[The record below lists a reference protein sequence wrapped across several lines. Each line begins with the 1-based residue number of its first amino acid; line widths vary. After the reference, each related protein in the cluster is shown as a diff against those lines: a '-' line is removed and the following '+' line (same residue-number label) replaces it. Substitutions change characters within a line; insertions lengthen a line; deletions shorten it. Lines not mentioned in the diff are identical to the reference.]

1 MKTDRFVSCCK
12 CSGDSVVESK
22 SISNEKKIIVCRHNH
37 RCHLKLAIL
46 LLVATCILSPLY
58 NVHAYSPTAHV
69 SRTRINHRGVAS
81 KSISN
86 RYSTYHV
93 SSSQLFSIND
103 DIILERTTASDAT
116 MLQEGDQNII
126 DTANILQVEARN
138 TDRESQGFGNQLSST
153 MVSTTNT
160 RRMISNR
167 KMTGLP
173 LDMPTADIPLFQS
186 SPNNQLSKEY
196 NNSPTAKTEA
206 TSWKDRLIG
215 VSNLASLLCVLDC
228 TLLPFVSIAI
238 PTLSWGVG
246 IITGSAAIT
255 SSNPIVTSLS
265 SFMAY
270 LPAISHGIAL
280 YFVIPVGLLT
290 SIVNYFFGHK
300 EIRFS
305 LLSIVGVALIYA
317 ANGSGVG
324 IQSVDTWLHSMGI
337 VASAHT
343 GHGAHV
349 HDMCGAV
356 VGAATGMMAHT
367 CPEGLAHRMTNT
379 LGCAFLLGSNY
390 ASKKYMENKSESG
403 CAASALAEAWG
414 SGDSGGKNYV
424 CPPGC
429 SCESPKVDEELF
441 FQWNMQSRKGTRR
454 RTGGS
459 RTFNSRRP

>member
-1 MKTDRFVSCCK
+1 MRRDRNVMCYLCD
-12 CSGDSVVESK
+12 SGSVVGESK
-22 SISNEKKIIVCRHNH
+22 SISNEEKITCRQHTSD
-37 RCHLKLAIL
+37 LAFL
-46 LLVATCILSPLY
+46 LLIAATCILSPIY
-58 NVHAYSPTAHV
+58 NVHAYSSTAHV
-69 SRTRINHRGVAS
+69 SRIHHRGVAS

-93 SSSQLFSIND
+93 SRSSKLFSTND

-116 MLQEGDQNII
+116 MFQEGDQNII

-186 SPNNQLSKEY
+186 SPNHQISQKY
-196 NNSPTAKTEA
+196 NTSPTIKTEE
-206 TSWKDRLIG
+206 TSWKDRLID

-238 PTLSWGVG
+238 PALSWGVG
-246 IITGSAAIT
+246 IITGSGAAIANN
-255 SSNPIVTSLS
+255 NPIMASLS

-280 YFVIPVGLLT
+280 YFVIPVGVLT
-290 SIVNYFFGHK
+290 NIVNYFFGHK

-305 LLSIVGVALIYA
+305 LMSMVGVALIYA

-324 IQSVDTWLHSMGI
+324 IPSIDTWLNSMGI

-390 ASKKYMENKSESG
+390 ASKNYMENKSESG

-414 SGDSGGKNYV
+414 GGSGGKKYV

-441 FQWNMQSRKGTRR
+441 FQWNMSSRKGMRTRKGR
-454 RTGGS
+454 GS
-459 RTFNSRRP
+459 RSFNSRRP

>member
-1 MKTDRFVSCCK
+1 
-12 CSGDSVVESK
+12 
-22 SISNEKKIIVCRHNH
+22 
-37 RCHLKLAIL
+37 
-46 LLVATCILSPLY
+46 
-58 NVHAYSPTAHV
+58 
-69 SRTRINHRGVAS
+69 
-81 KSISN
+81 
-86 RYSTYHV
+86 
-93 SSSQLFSIND
+93 
-103 DIILERTTASDAT
+103 
-116 MLQEGDQNII
+116 
-126 DTANILQVEARN
+126 
-138 TDRESQGFGNQLSST
+138 
-153 MVSTTNT
+153 
-160 RRMISNR
+160 
-167 KMTGLP
+167 MTGLP
-173 LDMPTADIPLFQS
+173 LDSDIPLFQS
-186 SPNNQLSKEY
+186 TSPNEQLSQKY
-196 NNSPTAKTEA
+196 NNSPTVKIES
-206 TSWKDRLIG
+206 TSWKDRLID

-238 PTLSWGVG
+238 PALSWGVG

-255 SSNPIVTSLS
+255 SSNPIMASLS
-265 SFMAY
+265 SFMTY

-280 YFVIPVGLLT
+280 YFVLPVGLLT

-305 LLSIVGVALIYA
+305 LLSIVGIALIYA

-324 IQSVDTWLHSMGI
+324 IPSVDTWLNSMGI

-414 SGDSGGKNYV
+414 GDSGGKKYV

-429 SCESPKVDEELF
+429 SCEQPKVDEELF
-441 FQWNMQSRKGTRR
+441 FQWNMQSRKGMRGR
-454 RTGGS
+454 K
-459 RTFNSRRP
+459 TFNSRRP

>member
-1 MKTDRFVSCCK
+1 MRTDRIVRCCK
-12 CSGDSVVESK
+12 CSGDSAGESK
-22 SISNEKKIIVCRHNH
+22 SISNGEKKNCRQHTEH
-37 RCHLKLAIL
+37 AIL
-46 LLVATCILSPLY
+46 LLIAICILYPIC
-58 NVHAYSPTAHV
+58 NVHAYSSAAYI
-69 SRTRINHRGVAS
+69 SRIHHGSGTLNSLLYRCR
-81 KSISN
+81 
-86 RYSTYHV
+86 TYHV
-93 SSSQLFSIND
+93 SSKLFSIND

-116 MLQEGDQNII
+116 IIQEEDQNII
-126 DTANILQVEARN
+126 DTSSILQVDARN
-138 TDRESQGFGNQLSST
+138 TGKEAQVFGNQLSSSS
-153 MVSTTNT
+153 MVSTTNA

-173 LDMPTADIPLFQS
+173 LDSDIPLFQS
-186 SPNNQLSKEY
+186 PNNQLSQEY
-196 NNSPTAKTEA
+196 NNSPTVKTEA
-206 TSWKDRLIG
+206 TSWKERLVD

-238 PTLSWGVG
+238 PALSWGVG

-255 SSNPIVTSLS
+255 SSNPIMASLS
-265 SFMAY
+265 SFTAY

-290 SIVNYFFGHK
+290 TIVNYFFGHK

-317 ANGSGVG
+317 ANGLGVG
-324 IQSVDTWLHSMGI
+324 IPSLDSWLNSMGI

-414 SGDSGGKNYV
+414 SGDSGGKKYV

-441 FQWNMQSRKGTRR
+441 FQWNMQSRKGMRGR
-454 RTGGS
+454 KS
-459 RTFNSRRP
+459 FNSRRP

>member
-1 MKTDRFVSCCK
+1 V
-12 CSGDSVVESK
+12 
-22 SISNEKKIIVCRHNH
+22 SISK
-37 RCHLKLAIL
+37 
-46 LLVATCILSPLY
+46 
-58 NVHAYSPTAHV
+58 
-69 SRTRINHRGVAS
+69 
-81 KSISN
+81 
-86 RYSTYHV
+86 
-93 SSSQLFSIND
+93 LFSIND
-103 DIILERTTASDAT
+103 DVILERTTASDAT
-116 MLQEGDQNII
+116 MLQEEDQSII
-126 DTANILQVEARN
+126 DTASIMQVDTKN
-138 TDRESQGFGNQLSST
+138 THNEPQVFGNQLSSST
-153 MVSTTNT
+153 MVSTTNA

-173 LDMPTADIPLFQS
+173 LDSDIPLFQS
-186 SPNNQLSKEY
+186 SPNEQLSKEY
-196 NNSPTAKTEA
+196 KNSPTIKTET
-206 TSWKDRLIG
+206 TSWKDRLID

-238 PTLSWGVG
+238 PALSWGVG
-246 IITGSAAIT
+246 IITGSTAIT
-255 SSNPIVTSLS
+255 SSNPIMTGLS

-280 YFVIPVGLLT
+280 YFVIPVALLT
-290 SIVNYFFGHK
+290 NIVNYFFGHK

-305 LLSIVGVALIYA
+305 LLSIVGVTLIYA

-324 IQSVDTWLHSMGI
+324 ILSIDTWLNSMGI

-367 CPEGLAHRMTNT
+367 CPEGLVHRMTNT

-390 ASKKYMENKSESG
+390 ASKKYMENKSEAG

-414 SGDSGGKNYV
+414 SGDSGGKKYV

-441 FQWNMQSRKGTRR
+441 FQWNMSSRKGMRGR
-454 RTGGS
+454 N
-459 RTFNSRRP
+459 NSRRP

>member
-1 MKTDRFVSCCK
+1 MRSVSCCK
-12 CSGDSVVESK
+12 CSGDSVGESK
-22 SISNEKKIIVCRHNH
+22 SISNEEMISCWRKHRHH
-37 RCHLKLAIL
+37 SELAIL
-46 LLVATCILSPLY
+46 LLIATCILSPIH
-58 NVHAYSPTAHV
+58 NAHAYSPTAYESH
-69 SRTRINHRGVAS
+69 RIHHRGGTLN
-81 KSISN
+81 SISYQH
-86 RYSTYHV
+86 RTYHV
-93 SSSQLFSIND
+93 SSSQLFSTND
-103 DIILERTTASDAT
+103 DTILERTTASDAT
-116 MLQEGDQNII
+116 MLQEEDQNII
-126 DTANILQVEARN
+126 DTVNILQVDARN
-138 TDRESQGFGNQLSST
+138 TDRESQGFGSQLSSST
-153 MVSTTNT
+153 MVSTTNA
-160 RRMISNR
+160 RRTINR

-173 LDMPTADIPLFQS
+173 LDSDIPLFQS

-196 NNSPTAKTEA
+196 NNLSTIKTEE
-206 TSWKDRLIG
+206 TSWKDRLID

-238 PTLSWGVG
+238 PALSWGVG

-255 SSNPIVTSLS
+255 SSNPIMTSLS
-265 SFMAY
+265 SFMTY

-280 YFVIPVGLLT
+280 YFVIPVALLT
-290 SIVNYFFGHK
+290 TIFNYFFGHK

-305 LLSIVGVALIYA
+305 LMSMVGVALIYA

-324 IQSVDTWLHSMGI
+324 VSSIDTWLNSMGI

-414 SGDSGGKNYV
+414 SGDSGGKKYV

-441 FQWNMQSRKGTRR
+441 FQWNMSSRKGMRGR
-454 RTGGS
+454 KGGS
-459 RTFNSRRP
+459 RSFNSRRP